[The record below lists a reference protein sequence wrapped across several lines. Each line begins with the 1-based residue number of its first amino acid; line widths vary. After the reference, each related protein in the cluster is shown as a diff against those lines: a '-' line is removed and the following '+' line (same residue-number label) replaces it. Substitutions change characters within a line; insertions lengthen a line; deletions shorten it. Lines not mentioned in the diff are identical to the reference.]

1 MGIFGALTNAV
12 TGLRAQSY
20 ALENISGNI
29 ANSQTTAFK
38 RIDTSFQD
46 LIPDAGVNRQLA
58 GSVVANSRANN
69 SVQGDIQS
77 AATAT
82 FMAVNGEGFF
92 VVSKPS
98 GFVDNRPVFDGAN
111 LYTRRG
117 DYQMNKDGYL
127 VNGSGYYLMG
137 VPVDPTT
144 GNLVGSTPQL
154 LQFNNDFLPAQATSQ
169 IQYRANLAALPLT
182 ANYDAGV
189 PGSELLNPAT
199 MSANPLVGA
208 PVGAQITGF
217 GASVQPDAR
226 ALGLGTVGSLTALTT
241 LNTLG
246 ISNGQTVT
254 VNDGTS
260 TTTYT
265 VVNAATE
272 TVGALV
278 TVLDTGTAAVGVTLS
293 SGQIRIQSDNFA
305 DTVTV
310 GGTGAASAGFGSG
323 NTVFPPV
330 NLLSQTLVSSG
341 QTLTVNIGGNIS
353 TINFGPGQV
362 FTLAGLATAL
372 GGLTAGSGSVDAN
385 GNITI
390 TATNPTHTITLGSGP
405 TEISPI
411 NFGIHVQSAM
421 PADLTVRA
429 NDLTAFLNQSLG
441 GGEITAYDAAGA
453 AANMQLRWAKTDSKA
468 GGGSD
473 TWELF
478 YQEDSTATGTEVA
491 WRNAGVRYTFG
502 PDGRMNPP
510 ITSLT
515 LDDVVVNGIA
525 LGDIQI
531 AHGLDGMTQFADPN
545 GTAQVNLLQQNGYA
559 AGSLQTVA
567 VNEKGRISG
576 SYSNGRTIDLAE
588 ITLADFKGPDMLRRL
603 DGGAFEATEGSG
615 PAFFGASGK
624 VLGNSLEG
632 SNTDI
637 ADEFTKLIVTQQA
650 YSANTRIVTT
660 SNEMVQDLL
669 NMLR

>member
-29 ANSQTTAFK
+29 ANSQTVAFK

-46 LIPDAGVNRQLA
+46 LIPDTGVNRQLA
-58 GSVVANSRANN
+58 GSVVAYSRATN

-77 AATAT
+77 ASTGT
-82 FMAVNGEGFF
+82 FMAINGEGFF
-92 VVSKPS
+92 VVAKPS
-98 GFVDNRPVFDGAN
+98 GFVDNRPVFDAAN

-117 DYQMNKDGYL
+117 DFQTNKDGYL
-127 VNGSGYYLMG
+127 VNGAGYYLMG

-144 GNLVGSTPQL
+144 GNLIGSTPQL

-169 IQYRANLAALPLT
+169 IQYRANLASYPLT
-182 ANYDAGV
+182 TAHDASV

-199 MSANPLVGA
+199 MVANPLTGA
-208 PVGAQITGF
+208 PAGAKIAGF
-217 GASVQPDAR
+217 GASVAPDAR
-226 ALGLGTVGSLTALTT
+226 ALALGTVGSLTAGTT
-241 LNTLG
+241 LASLG
-246 ISNGQTVT
+246 ISNGQAIT
-254 VNDGTS
+254 VNDGAA

-265 VVNAATE
+265 VANAAAE
-272 TVGALV
+272 TVGGLV
-278 TVLDTGTAAVGVTLS
+278 AALDTGAAAVGVTLS
-293 SGQIRIQSDNFA
+293 GGAIRVESDNFA

-323 NTVFPPV
+323 NTTFLPV
-330 NLLSQTLVSSG
+330 NLLTQNLVSPG
-341 QTLTVNIGGNIS
+341 QTLTVTIGGNTTAID
-353 TINFGPGQV
+353 FGPADV
-362 FTLAGLATAL
+362 FTLAGLQTAL
-372 GGLTAGSGSVDAN
+372 GGITGGSGSVDAA
-385 GNITI
+385 GNVTI
-390 TATNPTHTITLGSGP
+390 TAANPVHTITLGSGP
-405 TEISPI
+405 AEITAA
-411 NFGIHVQSAM
+411 NFGIHVASAR

-429 NDLTAFLNQSLG
+429 DDLTAFLNQSVG

-453 AANMQLRWAKTDSKA
+453 PANIQLRWAKTDSKA
-468 GGGSD
+468 VGGTD

-478 YQEDSTATGTEVA
+478 YQENAAATGTAVA
-491 WRNAGVRYTFG
+491 WRNAGVKYTFG
-502 PDGRMNPP
+502 PDGRMNP
-510 ITSLT
+510 SVASVT
-515 LDDVVVNGIA
+515 LDDVTVNGIA
-525 LGDIQI
+525 LGDVQI
-531 AHGLDGMTQFADPN
+531 VHGADGMTQFADPN

-559 AGSLQTVA
+559 AGALQSVA
-567 VNEKGRISG
+567 VNDKGRISG

-588 ITLADFKGPDMLRRL
+588 ITLADFNGPDMLKRL

-615 PAFFGASGK
+615 SALYGASGQ
-624 VLGNSLEG
+624 VVGNSLEG